1 MMLDANAFWNYYNN
15 VTNHKNSEYKNFFGQ
30 ALDHAG
36 VTRYTLVNY
45 VKSNITSI
53 SKSIKVYMLTK
64 GVPQGVVR
72 SILTQFKKW
81 LNEYY

>member
-15 VTNHKNSEYKNFFGQ
+15 VTNFKNNEYKRSFGL

-36 VTRYTLVNY
+36 VTRYTQVNY
-45 VKSNITSI
+45 VKSNLTAICNSA
-53 SKSIKVYMLTK
+53 KVSMLTK
-64 GVPQGVVR
+64 NVPQGVVR

-81 LNEYY
+81 INEYY